1 MKPAARC
8 SGRRFSPQP
17 RWLQVPPDATQIEL
31 RKAFTRWGRPQRL
44 RVDNGAPWGSSGD
57 LPTDLELWLKGL
69 AVGLECNPPRSP
81 QDNGIVERSQGTA
94 KQWGEPG
101 QCDTPEEFQRRLNL
115 MDLIR
120 REEYPSLGGRSRLE
134 AYPGLANSGRP
145 YTPQWEE
152 TDWDFEAAAAHLAG
166 YAARRLVSR
175 TGKISVY
182 NKNYHVGVIHSKK
195 HVYLTFDPDTI
206 EWVVSDE
213 EGRQLSRKPSTE
225 ISRENIQALRVTH
238 RR

>member
-1 MKPAARC
+1 
-8 SGRRFSPQP
+8 
-17 RWLQVPPDATQIEL
+17 VPPNATQIEL
-31 RKAFTRWGRPQRL
+31 RQAFTRWGRPQRL

-57 LPTDLELWLKGL
+57 LPTDLELWLRGL

-101 QCDTPEEFQRRLNL
+101 QCDTPEDFQKRLDV
-115 MDLIR
+115 MDRIQ
-120 REEYPSLGGRSRLE
+120 REEYPSLKGQSRLE
-134 AYPGLANSGRP
+134 AHPGLVHSGRS

-152 TDWDFEAAAAHLAG
+152 TAWDFEAAMAHLAG
-166 YAARRLVSR
+166 YVGRRLVSSG
-175 TGKISVY
+175 GKISVY
-182 NKNYHVGVIHSKK
+182 NKNYHVSILHSNKF
-195 HVYLTFDPDTI
+195 VYLTFDPETI

-213 EGRQLSRKPSTE
+213 DGRQLSRKRSGE